1 MELVILNLFAEVNYS
16 ATANNVDR
24 FLSKQLPRLLRRCG
38 HDLIDLSSPKLSWA
52 PSHSTGHNYAETS
65 IVSALSIEQVIK
77 AIYKSIYSCSEL
89 HKTVLIDNYTRGAS

>member
-65 IVSALSIEQVIK
+65 KLSNLLCK
-77 AIYKSIYSCSEL
+77 
-89 HKTVLIDNYTRGAS
+89 